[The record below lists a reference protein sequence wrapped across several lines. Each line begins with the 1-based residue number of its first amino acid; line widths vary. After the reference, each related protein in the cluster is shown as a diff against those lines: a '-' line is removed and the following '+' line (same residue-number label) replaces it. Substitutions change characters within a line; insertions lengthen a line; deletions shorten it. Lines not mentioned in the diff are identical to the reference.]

1 MYFFGLFYVKFDIV
15 SEKRKPSNVITSCG
29 DTVVWLI
36 IYKSH
41 FVNVRKKNCAQYDSG
56 NRFQFFYMLNRTVT
70 GLKKLKNETRSEI
83 VIELVGP
90 VCGAI
95 ILLVKFSHSTSC

>member
-1 MYFFGLFYVKFDIV
+1 MREKKIVHNTILEINFNFFC
-15 SEKRKPSNVITSCG
+15 T
-29 DTVVWLI
+29 
-36 IYKSH
+36 
-41 FVNVRKKNCAQYDSG
+41 
-56 NRFQFFYMLNRTVT
+56 LNRTVT